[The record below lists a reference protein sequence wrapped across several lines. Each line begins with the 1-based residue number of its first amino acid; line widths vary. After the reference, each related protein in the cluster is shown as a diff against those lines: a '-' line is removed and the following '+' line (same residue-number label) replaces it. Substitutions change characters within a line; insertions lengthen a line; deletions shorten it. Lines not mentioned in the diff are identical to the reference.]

1 MCGIV
6 GYIGHREAIPVLIKG
21 LEHLEYRG
29 YDSAGIACL
38 NSKSHIFLAKE
49 KGKLSELK
57 ASLNGNASGMF
68 LGIGHTRW
76 ATHGEPSRDNAHP
89 HMDSRKQIVLVHN
102 GIVENYAPLKEGL
115 IKKGFSF
122 SSKTDTEVAANLIGS
137 YYKKGHLLEAV
148 QQAVKRL
155 HGFFAFVVFAKE
167 EPDKIVVFKRSNPI
181 VIGLGENENFV
192 ASDVSALLPYTRN
205 VIYLEDDQYAI
216 LSRGGV
222 ELLSLSGKRVI
233 QKPQKIEW
241 DISKAQK
248 GGFPHFMLKEIYE
261 QPSVVKTILETR
273 LKHNKISFDSISSA
287 TEKKLKRIKKIHFV
301 SCGTAYHA
309 GLVGNYMMG
318 ECLGLPCEATV
329 SSEFRYEDPVVDR
342 DDLVV
347 FITQSGETADTLAA
361 LREAKKKKAMTLA
374 IVNVVG
380 STIAREAD
388 FVIYTHA
395 GPEIG
400 VASTKAYLAQLV
412 VIALFSI
419 YLGSIHPLRK
429 KDFTRQKIR
438 SLLKL
443 LPRLPHQITE
453 VLKQKKQIE
462 KCAKDLQHN
471 KNFLYLGRGYNF
483 PNALE
488 GALKLKEITYAH
500 AHGYPAGEMKH
511 GPIALIDS
519 NQPVICICPKKSKT
533 YDKMVSNIEEIR
545 ARKGII
551 ISIATKNDENVE
563 KLSKYTFFVPETEE
577 IFSPI
582 LTAVPLQFFAYL
594 VAVLND
600 RDVDQPRNLAKSVT
614 VE

>member
-6 GYIGHREAIPVLIKG
+6 GYIGHREVIPVLIKG

-29 YDSAGIACL
+29 YDSAGVACL
-38 NSKSHIFLAKE
+38 NSRSHIFLAKE

-57 ASLNGNASGMF
+57 ASLNGAANNMH

-76 ATHGEPSRDNAHP
+76 ATHGEPSQENAHP
-89 HMDSRKQIVLVHN
+89 HQDSRRQIVLVHN
-102 GIVENYAPLKEGL
+102 GIVENYAVLKKEL

-122 SSKTDTEVAANLIGS
+122 KSKTDTEVAANLIGS

-155 HGFFAFVVFAKE
+155 HGFFAFVVFAKD

-181 VIGLGENENFV
+181 VIGLGKNENFV
-192 ASDVSALLPYTRN
+192 ASDVSALLSYTRD

-216 LSRGGV
+216 LSREGV
-222 ELLSLSGKRVI
+222 ELLNIDGKRLMK
-233 QKPQKIEW
+233 KPQKVDW
-241 DISKAQK
+241 DISQAQK
-248 GGFPHFMLKEIYE
+248 SGFPHFMLKEIYE

-273 LKHNKISFDSISSA
+273 LRGNKIHFDSI
-287 TEKKLKRIKKIHFV
+287 KPIIQKRLNKIKKIHFV

-318 ECLGLPCEATV
+318 ECLALPCEATV
-329 SSEFRYEDPVVDR
+329 SSEFRYEDPVVDEE
-342 DDLVV
+342 DLVI

-361 LREAKKKKAMTLA
+361 LREAKKKKALTLA

-412 VIALFSI
+412 ALALFSI
-419 YLGSIHPLRK
+419 YLGSAHPLRR
-429 KDFTRQKIR
+429 KDFTRKKIQ

-443 LPRLPHQITE
+443 LSKLPHQIAE
-453 VLKQKKQIE
+453 VLKQKKEIE
-462 KCAKDLQHN
+462 RCAKDLYQK

-519 NQPVICICPKKSKT
+519 SQPVICICPKNSKT
-533 YDKMVSNIEEIR
+533 YDKMISNIEEIR

-551 ISIATKNDENVE
+551 ISIATKNDENVRN
-563 KLSKYTFFVPETEE
+563 LSKYTFVTPNTEE
-577 IFSPI
+577 ILSPI
-582 LTAVPLQFFAYL
+582 LTAVPLQLFAYL
-594 VAVLND
+594 IAVLND